1 MDRAY
6 LTGAYPDQLRNECL
20 RDYESLGEGDPEGA
34 LSERRAWGT
43 AGVCMPFQL
52 AAVCE
57 EAVREKTGNMEGLAA
72 VGPNADAFAPPAA
85 TEFVLVKQILPS
97 KFPVFSLTDSNA
109 RSMEFEM
116 AHTSPPREPGP
127 PFT

>member
-1 MDRAY
+1 
-6 LTGAYPDQLRNECL
+6 
-20 RDYESLGEGDPEGA
+20 
-34 LSERRAWGT
+34 
-43 AGVCMPFQL
+43 MPFQL

-57 EAVREKTGNMEGLAA
+57 EAVREKTGNMEVLAA

>member
-57 EAVREKTGNMEGLAA
+57 EAVREKTGNMEVLAA

-85 TEFVLVKQILPS
+85 TEFVLEN
-97 KFPVFSLTDSNA
+97 KFC
-109 RSMEFEM
+109 
-116 AHTSPPREPGP
+116 PPC
-127 PFT
+127 FLFFL